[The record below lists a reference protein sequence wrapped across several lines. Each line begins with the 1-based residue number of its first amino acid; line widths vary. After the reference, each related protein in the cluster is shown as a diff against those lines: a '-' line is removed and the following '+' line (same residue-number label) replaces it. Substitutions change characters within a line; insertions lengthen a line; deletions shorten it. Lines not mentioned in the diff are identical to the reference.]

1 MGSIREKIATFKDRL
16 VKINDREPLSKLS
29 LVVIIA
35 LDLFILIVIFRGLS
49 DHTRQLTSPY
59 DYVPYECRR
68 IFIEKKWSEANKIEG
83 LQELVLIDYNN
94 YSYRYDNESFDKTK
108 LDKMH
113 PLCKKF
119 FEKVKKVAENKE
131 LSELFIKRQELVN
144 DKENFTA
151 SFRQSKDV
159 YDTSL
164 LEEIARNNKD
174 IAKLPSIS
182 DSIKHKEN
190 ILEQLNVSISNID
203 KRINDYPLIKELW
216 PLIEPGK
223 NDFRNTLVADLNQF
237 EFWFPLK
244 EFAWQLIFML
254 PLFIIFYLWNS
265 RSIFRNN
272 NLQVLISS
280 HLLVIASIP
289 IIIKTIDVVLHL
301 IPRHFLRELF
311 KLLELFHLIALWH
324 YLLIIISIFIAIF
337 IIYIV
342 QKKIFDEQRLIK
354 KRLLKGACYVCGKK
368 LPNGVIAC
376 PFCGT
381 KQYKTCPVCNKNT
394 FISGDY
400 CTNCGDNL
408 K

>member
-1 MGSIREKIATFKDRL
+1 MGSIREKIAAFKNRL

-49 DHTRQLTSPY
+49 DHTSQLTSPY

-68 IFIEKKWSEANKIEG
+68 IFIEKKWSETNKIEG
-83 LQELVLIDYNN
+83 LQELVLTDYNN
-94 YSYRYDNESFDKTK
+94 YSYRYYSESFEKTK

-119 FEKVKKVAENKE
+119 FEEVKMVAENKE
-131 LSELFIKRQELVN
+131 LSGLFIERQKLVN
-144 DKENFTA
+144 DKENLTS

-190 ILEQLNVSISNID
+190 ILEQLNVSISKID
-203 KRINDYPLIKELW
+203 KRINDHQLIKELW
-216 PLIEPGK
+216 SLIEPGK
-223 NDFRNTLVADLNQF
+223 NDYRNTLVQDLNKF
-237 EFWFPLK
+237 EFWYPLK
-244 EFAWQLIFML
+244 EFAWQLVFML
-254 PLFIIFYLWNS
+254 PLFMIFYIWNS
-265 RSIFRNN
+265 RSIFKNN

-301 IPRHFLRELF
+301 IPRHFFRELF

-337 IIYIV
+337 FIYIV

-368 LPNGVIAC
+368 LPEGVIAC
-376 PFCGT
+376 PFCGA
-381 KQYKTCPVCNKNT
+381 KQYKTCPVCNKDT

-400 CTNCGDNL
+400 CTNCGDHL

>member
-35 LDLFILIVIFRGLS
+35 LDLFILILIFRGLS
-49 DHTRQLTSPY
+49 DHTGQLTSPY
-59 DYVPYECRR
+59 DYIPYECRR

-94 YSYRYDNESFDKTK
+94 YSYRYYKESFEKTK

-119 FEKVKKVAENKE
+119 FEKVKIVAENKE
-131 LSELFIKRQELVN
+131 LSNLFIKRQKLVN
-144 DKENFTA
+144 DKKNLTA
-151 SFRQSKDV
+151 SFKQSKDV

-174 IAKLPSIS
+174 ITKLPSIS

-190 ILEQLNVSISNID
+190 TLEQLNVSISKID
-203 KRINDYPLIKELW
+203 KRINDHRLIKELW
-216 PLIEPGK
+216 PLIEPEQ
-223 NDFRNTLVADLNQF
+223 NDYRNTLVNDLNKF
-237 EFWFPLK
+237 EFWYPLK

-254 PLFIIFYLWNS
+254 PLFIIFYIWNS
-265 RSIFRNN
+265 RSIYRNK
-272 NLQVLISS
+272 NLQILISS
-280 HLLVIASIP
+280 HLLIIASIP
-289 IIIKTIDVVLHL
+289 IIIKTMDVVLHL
-301 IPRHFLRELF
+301 IPRHFFRELF
-311 KLLELFHLIALWH
+311 KLLELFHIIALWH

-337 IIYIV
+337 FIYIV

-368 LPNGVIAC
+368 LPNGVVAC

-394 FISGDY
+394 FITGDY